1 MRSIHSPLLNKYT
14 YHLNQL
20 CSLTITQQQQED
32 ITQFLYYI
40 LSYMSRTSKV
50 FLNYKATQQNGC
62 VSCYVEALPVIL
74 QGLELPAVLR
84 DKVQSGIRQYLH
96 RGIICLGD
104 ELLDYVP
111 LAVSLMLKD
120 AELSD
125 IQELIP
131 LINQLITK
139 YKSRIAPFI
148 QEVFMFVIQ
157 TITSCTSQPYD
168 PLDVEECRDRMNL
181 QKSYYL
187 FINSLCINGV
197 TEVIYNLGSEQLYEV
212 LQTVIDGARTSS
224 DPSVKKICIM
234 SLKRLVEIWGV
245 SGCVDGFMDFCYKEV
260 LPVCFHVPLQ
270 RHFDVNE
277 AQSFLCLGEIAG
289 LLKGLVNCGG
299 NEFLLY
305 LQNHYLISLNIHLN
319 LIQELLVKLQEVDT
333 KSLKPYLKVTRF
345 IL

>member
-168 PLDVEECRDRMNL
+168 PLDVEVML
-181 QKSYYL
+181 
-187 FINSLCINGV
+187 
-197 TEVIYNLGSEQLYEV
+197 
-212 LQTVIDGARTSS
+212 
-224 DPSVKKICIM
+224 
-234 SLKRLVEIWGV
+234 
-245 SGCVDGFMDFCYKEV
+245 
-260 LPVCFHVPLQ
+260 
-270 RHFDVNE
+270 
-277 AQSFLCLGEIAG
+277 
-289 LLKGLVNCGG
+289 
-299 NEFLLY
+299 
-305 LQNHYLISLNIHLN
+305 
-319 LIQELLVKLQEVDT
+319 
-333 KSLKPYLKVTRF
+333 
-345 IL
+345 

>member
-1 MRSIHSPLLNKYT
+1 
-14 YHLNQL
+14 
-20 CSLTITQQQQED
+20 
-32 ITQFLYYI
+32 
-40 LSYMSRTSKV
+40 
-50 FLNYKATQQNGC
+50 
-62 VSCYVEALPVIL
+62 
-74 QGLELPAVLR
+74 
-84 DKVQSGIRQYLH
+84 
-96 RGIICLGD
+96 
-104 ELLDYVP
+104 
-111 LAVSLMLKD
+111 
-120 AELSD
+120 
-125 IQELIP
+125 
-131 LINQLITK
+131 
-139 YKSRIAPFI
+139 
-148 QEVFMFVIQ
+148 
-157 TITSCTSQPYD
+157 
-168 PLDVEECRDRMNL
+168 
-181 QKSYYL
+181 
-187 FINSLCINGV
+187 
-197 TEVIYNLGSEQLYEV
+197 
-212 LQTVIDGARTSS
+212 
-224 DPSVKKICIM
+224 M